1 MKIKYPFIA
10 IILLLATQNIL
21 AQDKVKKSKR
31 AQKENGKVFV
41 NLSSG
46 INNPTGVFGVGIEGA
61 VAKNIMIG
69 AGIGSS
75 TWGTKISA
83 KGVFFL
89 KENFHGGAFAISIN
103 HSSGFSY
110 YKMKYEPKNSNTT
123 YLLDTE
129 GSRVTSVNL
138 MYANYR
144 NIGKKSKF
152 YFQTGFA
159 AKLNTPTTN
168 IYYAGTTNTFND
180 KLYTQSLKFLAPGGL
195 IANIGFL
202 IAIQ

>member
-1 MKIKYPFIA
+1 MKMKYT
-10 IILLLATQNIL
+10 LLALMLVLFTTITT

-31 AQKENGKVFV
+31 VQTENGKVFV
-41 NLSSG
+41 NLATG
-46 INNPTGVFGVGIEGA
+46 INNPTGPLGVGIDA
-61 VAKNIMIG
+61 AIAKNIMIG
-69 AGIGSS
+69 AGIGTS

-103 HSSGFSY
+103 HSSGFAYS
-110 YKMKYEPKNSNTT
+110 KMKYEPKNSNTT

-129 GSRVTSVNL
+129 GSRLTSVNL

-159 AKLNTPTTN
+159 AKLNTPTVT

-180 KLYTQSLKFLAPGGL
+180 KLYTQSLKLLAPGGL

>member
-1 MKIKYPFIA
+1 MKMKYT
-10 IILLLATQNIL
+10 LLALMLVLFTTITT

-31 AQKENGKVFV
+31 VQTENGKVFV
-41 NLSSG
+41 NLSTG
-46 INNPTGVFGVGIEGA
+46 INNPTGPLGVGIDA
-61 VAKNIMIG
+61 AIAKNIMIG
-69 AGIGSS
+69 AGIGTS

-103 HSSGFSY
+103 HSSGFTYS
-110 YKMKYEPKNSNTT
+110 KMTYEPKNSNTT

-159 AKLNTPTTN
+159 AKLNTPTVT
-168 IYYAGTTNTFND
+168 IYYAGTANTFND
-180 KLYTQSLKFLAPGGL
+180 KLYTQSLKLFAPGGL